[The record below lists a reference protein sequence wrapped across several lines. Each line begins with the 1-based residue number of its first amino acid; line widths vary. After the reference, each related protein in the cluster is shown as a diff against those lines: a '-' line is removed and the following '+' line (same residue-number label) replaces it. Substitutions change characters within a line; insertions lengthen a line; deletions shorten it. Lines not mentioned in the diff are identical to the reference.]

1 MKAFHMNACSAI
13 AALLLFS
20 GAGLP
25 AQTVVAERTTTYSGT
40 VSEYEPVRQT
50 LIIRSDAS
58 APITHHVTQA
68 TSIVDESGAPVR
80 SETIA
85 TGVPVVVHSVREGDR
100 RIASRI
106 VVKRAVEAPSP
117 VVERVTVVP
126 GPARTVERE
135 TVERRV
141 TVQPEVTQRKVTV
154 VPEPLERTRT
164 VTTTTATTGA
174 GTITAYTPGMPTLV
188 LRNDTTPQPVTY
200 SVTKTTT
207 FVDESGTPIEVERI
221 GPGLPVT
228 VHYVREGD
236 HMLAE
241 RVVVTR
247 DREEVRRV
255 GKDEK
260 ERKRDR
266 DDDDR

>member
-1 MKAFHMNACSAI
+1 MNACSAI
-13 AALLLFS
+13 AALVLYSATSLE
-20 GAGLP
+20 GQA
-25 AQTVVAERTTTYSGT
+25 VVAERTTMYTGI

-50 LIIRSDAS
+50 LILRGAAS

-85 TGVPVVVHSVREGDR
+85 AGVPVVVHSVREGDR

-106 VVKRAVEAPSP
+106 VVKRAVEAPAP

-126 GPARTVERE
+126 EPARTVEKE

-141 TVQPEVTQRKVTV
+141 TVEPETAPKRVTV

-164 VTTTTATTGA
+164 VTTATTTTGT

-200 SVTKTTT
+200 SVTRTTT
-207 FVDESGTPIEVERI
+207 FVDESGAPIQVERI
-221 GPGLPVT
+221 GPGVPVT
-228 VHYVREGD
+228 VHYVREGN
-236 HMLAE
+236 HMMAE

-255 GKDEK
+255 SKD

-266 DDDDR
+266 DDHD